1 MVQAG
6 TQGIYAEVAE
16 RDNAGEWGGSS
27 RWVGGCVAPALD
39 TRAHIRM
46 HAYVHIYTRVVRQ
59 TSNKSF
65 NKFCGSGGGADGGG
79 GGASGGNDKL

>member
-16 RDNAGEWGGSS
+16 RDSGGERG
-27 RWVGGCVAPALD
+27 RYVWVVVWHPLD
-39 TRAHIRM
+39 TRAHIRTR
-46 HAYVHIYTRVVRQ
+46 VHVCAYTRAAWQ

-65 NKFCGSGGGADGGG
+65 NKFCGSGGGDGGG
-79 GGASGGNDKL
+79 GGSGKL

>member
-16 RDNAGEWGGSS
+16 RDSGNGRGWPM
-27 RWVGGCVAPALD
+27 GGCLCDMPPLD
-39 TRAHIRM
+39 TRAHT
-46 HAYVHIYTRVVRQ
+46 YVRNTRRHTRAARQ

-65 NKFCGSGGGADGGG
+65 NKFCGSDGGGDGGG
-79 GGASGGNDKL
+79 GGGGGKL